1 MSYSYASNSN
11 LRGAQRGAAQSTAT
25 SSFVGVVRVDGTTM
39 LVDANGTI
47 SVNQTALNTL
57 SSNTWRAATSST
69 LGLVKP
75 DGTSVLINAG
85 VISIQAFY
93 TGMIMM
99 WSGSI
104 ATIPTGWAL
113 CNGSNGTPDLRNRFV
128 VAAGSTYNPGD
139 TGGTS
144 DAIVVSH
151 NHTITDPGH
160 FHSYGGGTQVQAGAD
175 NSGPVVVGTSAYNTG
190 SKVTGISIDTAGQS
204 GTNQNLPP
212 YYALAYIM
220 KL

>member
-1 MSYSYASNSN
+1 MSVGFASNSSVKSAR
-11 LRGAQRGAAQSTAT
+11 RGSALSTAT
-25 SSFVGVVRVDGTTM
+25 SSDVGVVRVDNNTL
-39 LVDANGTI
+39 LVDALGTI
-47 SVNQTALNTL
+47 SLNPVL

-69 LGLVKP
+69 LGLVRP
-75 DGTSVLINAG
+75 DGTSVLVNAG

-113 CNGSNGTPDLRNRFV
+113 CNGSNGTPDLRNRFI

-139 TGGTS
+139 TGGTAN
-144 DAIVVSH
+144 AIVVSH
-151 NHTITDPGH
+151 SHTITDPGH
-160 FHSYGGGTQVQAGAD
+160 FHALLPSGTAQAGGD
-175 NSGPVVVGTSAYNTG
+175 NGGQATTDSGGRTPTNNTSSN
-190 SKVTGISIDTAGQS
+190 VTGISIDTAGQS
-204 GTNQNLPP
+204 GLNQNLPP